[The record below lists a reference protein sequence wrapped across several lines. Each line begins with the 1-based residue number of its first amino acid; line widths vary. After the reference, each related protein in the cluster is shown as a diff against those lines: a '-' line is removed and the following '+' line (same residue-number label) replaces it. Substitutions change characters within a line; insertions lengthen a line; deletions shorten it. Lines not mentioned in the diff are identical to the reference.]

1 MFNAETIIYYVLS
14 AFAVLVTLTVHEYCH
29 AYAAYKL
36 GDPTAK
42 STGRLTLNPIKHLDP
57 IGALCM
63 LIFHFGWAKPV
74 PINPRYFKKPKRD
87 FAIVALAGPLSNL
100 IIAFLSVLIYLSLN
114 VLFIKTNHS
123 DAFLRSV
130 IQNAGLF
137 FYLFHVINLGIA
149 IFNLIPIP
157 PLDGSRILNVILP
170 EKTYFKI
177 MRYERTIYYG
187 MLAWLLLG
195 DYVYSFLKSISL
207 IAASPILSAIVKIFS
222 LSELLGLAIDGL
234 SSLMFDFWQLIPFFN
249 F

>member
-36 GDPTAK
+36 GDPTSK
-42 STGRLTLNPIKHLDP
+42 SIGRLTLNPIKHLDP

-114 VLFIKTNHS
+114 VLFIKTSHS

-137 FYLFHVINLGIA
+137 FYLFHFINLGIA

-177 MRYERTIYYG
+177 MKYERTIYYG

-207 IAASPILSAIVKIFS
+207 ITASPILSAIVKIFS

>member
-1 MFNAETIIYYVLS
+1 MFNSESIIYFVLS

-42 STGRLTLNPIKHLDP
+42 ALGRLSLNPIKHLDP
-57 IGALCM
+57 VGAVCM

-74 PINPRYFKKPKRD
+74 PIDARYFRKPKRD

-100 IIAFLSVLIYLSLN
+100 LIAFISAMIYLSLN
-114 VLFIKTNHS
+114 AWFRQISFS
-123 DAFLRSV
+123 DTFLRAV
-130 IQNAGLF
+130 VQNTGLF
-137 FYLFHVINLGIA
+137 FYLFHLINLGIA

-170 EKTYFKI
+170 ERTYFKI
-177 MRYERTIYYG
+177 MRHEQKIYYG

-195 DYVYSFLKSISL
+195 NYVYSFLVSL
-207 IAASPILSAIVKIFS
+207 PLVAANPILSAIVKIFS
-222 LSELLGLAIDGL
+222 LSEILGIAIDGL
-234 SSLMFDFWQLIPFFN
+234 SALMFDFWQLIPFLAL
-249 F
+249 